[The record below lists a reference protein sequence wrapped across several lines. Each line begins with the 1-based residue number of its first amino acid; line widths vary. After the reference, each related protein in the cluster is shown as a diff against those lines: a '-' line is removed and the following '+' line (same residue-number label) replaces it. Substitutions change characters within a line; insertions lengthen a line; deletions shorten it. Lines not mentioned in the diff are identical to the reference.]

1 MKKALEE
8 RPHPFPSILVLT
20 LMTILSLSACFPK
33 HRVVF
38 EKKLEEPLR
47 LEKRVTRG
55 VQYGMASWY
64 GPEFHGRR
72 TSSGEIY
79 DMYQLTC
86 AHNTLAL
93 GTMVIVTNLENGRSL
108 ELRVNDRGPFVKD
121 RIIDLSY
128 AAARI
133 LGVYEKGTAFVKVE
147 TIGPWIEEIPRYN
160 LQIGSFSDEER
171 AQQLL
176 ALLRKEF
183 KNVYITVMETSTQRY
198 HRVRIGP
205 FESKEDAL
213 SQAEKVSQMGFNV
226 LVTTR

>member
-1 MKKALEE
+1 MKNIKEGL
-8 RPHPFPSILVLT
+8 HLFSSLLGLVFLV
-20 LMTILSLSACFPK
+20 ILSLSACLPR

-38 EKKLEEPLR
+38 EKRLEEPLR
-47 LEKRVTRG
+47 WERRESRG

-79 DMYQLTC
+79 DMYELTC

-93 GTMVIVTNLENGRSL
+93 GTMVLVTNLENGRSL
-108 ELRVNDRGPFVKD
+108 ELRVNDRGPFTKD

-128 AAARI
+128 AAAKI

-147 TIGPWIEEIPRYN
+147 TLGPWIEEVPRYS
-160 LQIGSFSDEER
+160 LQIGSFSEEGK
-171 AQQLL
+171 AKQL
-176 ALLRKEF
+176 ANELRKDF
-183 KNVYITVMETSTQRY
+183 KNVYMTIMETSTQRY

-205 FESKEDAL
+205 FESKEEAL
-213 SQAEKVSQMGFNV
+213 SQAERLTQMGFTV

>member
-1 MKKALEE
+1 MWKTEE
-8 RPHPFPSILVLT
+8 NIHPPFSPFSVLMF
-20 LMTILSLSACFPK
+20 LTIVLLSACLPK

-38 EKKLEEPLR
+38 EKRVEEPLR
-47 LEKRVTRG
+47 LEKRETRG

-108 ELRVNDRGPFVKD
+108 ELKVNDRGPFTKD

-128 AAARI
+128 AAAKI

-147 TIGPWIEEIPRYN
+147 TIGPWIEEIPRYS
-160 LQIGSFSDEER
+160 LQIGSFSEEGK
-171 AQQLL
+171 AAHL
-176 ALLRKEF
+176 ANELRKDF
-183 KNVYITVMETSTQRY
+183 KNVYMTIMETSTQRY

-205 FESKEDAL
+205 FESKEEAL
-213 SQAEKVSQMGFNV
+213 SQAEKLTQMGFQV